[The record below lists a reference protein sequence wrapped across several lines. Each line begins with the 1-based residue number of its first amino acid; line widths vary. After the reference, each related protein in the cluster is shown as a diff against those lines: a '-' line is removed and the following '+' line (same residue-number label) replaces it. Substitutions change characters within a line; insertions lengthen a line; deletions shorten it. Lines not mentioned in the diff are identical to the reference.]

1 PAKAL
6 NIATDMYTGNQDIV
20 GYFGA
25 CDGGGTGAG
34 QLVKQ
39 KDLKGKVHVVSF
51 DTSPEELQLFKD
63 GYIDALIVQDP
74 FQMGYRG
81 VHAMDKVLKGEKI
94 EPRVVEIP
102 AQVVT
107 MDNFNDPKIQELLNQ

>member
-1 PAKAL
+1 
-6 NIATDMYTGNQDIV
+6 M

-25 CDGGGTGAG
+25 CDGGGTGSG

-39 KDLKGKVHVVSF
+39 KGLKGKVHVVSF

-81 VHAMDKVLKGEKI
+81 VHAMDKVLKGEKV

-107 MDNFNDPKIQELLNQ
+107 KDNFNDPEIQELLNQ